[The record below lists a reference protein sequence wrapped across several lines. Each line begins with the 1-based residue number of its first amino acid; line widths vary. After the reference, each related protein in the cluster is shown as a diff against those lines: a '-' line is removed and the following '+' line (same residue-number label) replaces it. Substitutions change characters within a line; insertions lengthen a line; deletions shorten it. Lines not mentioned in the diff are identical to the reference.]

1 MPAIPAAKAAG
12 STSGAIGSSA
22 GSGSTS
28 WASATLG
35 SPLPRPLSLHR
46 GTGTKLHPE
55 GTVHPHQ
62 LLLQQEYFVLSFSF
76 REDKI
81 DNFKTQLGT
90 DITRNFRSNDDNST
104 FINLF
109 TAVVQK
115 KT

>member
-22 GSGSTS
+22 DSGSTS
-28 WASATLG
+28 LASATLG
-35 SPLPRPLSLHR
+35 LPLPLHR
-46 GTGTKLHPE
+46 GAGTKLHPE
-55 GTVHPHQ
+55 RTVHPHQ
-62 LLLQQEYFVLSFSF
+62 LLLQQEHFVLSFSF

-90 DITRNFRSNDDNST
+90 DITRNSRSNDDNST

-109 TAVVQK
+109 TAVVPK
-115 KT
+115 KDTIK